1 MSDLKRRPIPL
12 CTIGVHSQGTIR
24 AGRHAAASEDLRAFA
39 QAMRLKIPAE
49 TRAFLHW
56 WCVAGYSRAGAL
68 TYGEEILAEGLRLGR
83 EMQGNRYRSAAG
95 SVILGWEIENV
106 FQELIYQRFNAT
118 VADKQHFPVQ
128 VESFYLEAKQET
140 VFLLAFRFIDRC
152 GHAVYAVPTPRD

>member
-1 MSDLKRRPIPL
+1 
-12 CTIGVHSQGTIR
+12 
-24 AGRHAAASEDLRAFA
+24 
-39 QAMRLKIPAE
+39 MRLKIPAE

-56 WCVAGYSRAGAL
+56 WCVAGRLAAGAL
-68 TYGEEILAEGLRLGR
+68 TYGEEILAEGLKRGR
-83 EMQGNRYRSAAG
+83 EMQANVHRSPAE

-106 FQELIYQRFNAT
+106 FQELIYQRRNAT

-152 GHAVYAVPTPRD
+152 GHAVYVVPTPRD

>member
-1 MSDLKRRPIPL
+1 MSDLERRPIPL
-12 CTIGVHSQGTIR
+12 CTIGLHSQGTIR
-24 AGRHAAASEDLRAFA
+24 AGRHAAASEDLRTFA

-56 WCVAGYSRAGAL
+56 WCVAGRLAAGAL
-68 TYGEEILAEGLRLGR
+68 TYGEEILAEGLKRGR
-83 EMQGNRYRSAAG
+83 EMQANVHRSP
-95 SVILGWEIENV
+95 VILGWEIENV
-106 FQELIYQRFNAT
+106 FQELIYQRRNAT